1 MTPLLL
7 RPETGGLARMRRLRN
22 DLFSPLLETI
32 GFNPE
37 KSWALLS
44 LESYE
49 GRMEDLI
56 SFAYELQEVVK
67 AHKYDDRKT
76 FTWTWPLPPISAS
89 EVSADTPGVLQ
100 LVHLPKGSVKPAEL
114 SCLEFIDI
122 HSQLLGRIGFEL
134 LRLDEFL
141 RMWELAAKD
150 RMQIVT
156 AGISRN
162 VLEAVSS
169 LYELAV
175 RIAEQWTLCKTT
187 SGEIWETSSG
197 GHVDRDRAR
206 QAQTLREIL
215 RASRFELHLND
226 SRKDPDFSLRLTE
239 WRNPALFP
247 ILEQRRIKFRTE
259 VESKPPR
266 TLVDLVRSLSKRS
279 TINGSSTSLISDYEL
294 LCNVVHP
301 SMGGFRLYSSPEL
314 SDSTQLFSYIEVGR
328 TKGRSRYKDGE
339 VSATE
344 ATPFGMF
351 ATSICTS
358 AIASVQVYVDVLA
371 WLVAIADDIALTT
384 DVEKYTLHHSWQY
397 PKTGISA
404 GCLCG
409 WGRLEACHHEW
420 GNDGP
425 AMPESFEVSVNP
437 VGRVRRRA

>member
-1 MTPLLL
+1 MTSLLL
-7 RPETGGLARMRRLRN
+7 RPETSGLARMKRLRD
-22 DLFSPLLETI
+22 DLFSPLLEGI
-32 GFNPE
+32 GFDPE

-49 GRMEDLI
+49 GKMEDLTH
-56 SFAYELQEVVK
+56 FAYELQDVVR

-76 FTWTWPLPPISAS
+76 FTWLWPLPPTTVS
-89 EVSADTPGVLQ
+89 EVDADTPGVLQ
-100 LVHLPKGSVKPAEL
+100 LVHLPSGSVKPTEL

-122 HSQLLGRIGFEL
+122 HSQLIGRIGFEL

-141 RMWELAAKD
+141 RMWELAAEN
-150 RMQIVT
+150 RMRIVT

-162 VLEAVSS
+162 ILEAVSS

-175 RIAEQWTLCKTT
+175 RIADQWTLCKTT
-187 SGEIWETSSG
+187 SGEIWVTSSG
-197 GHVDRDRAR
+197 GRVDRDRSR
-206 QAQTLREIL
+206 EAQTLREIL

-239 WRNPALFP
+239 WRNPELFP
-247 ILEQRRIKFRTE
+247 ILEQRRIKFRKE

-266 TLVDLVRSLSKRS
+266 SLVDLVRSLSKRS
-279 TINGSSTSLISDYEL
+279 TTRGSSTSLINDYEL

-314 SDSTQLFSYIEVGR
+314 SDSTQLFSYTEVGR
-328 TKGRSRYKDGE
+328 KKGVSRYSDRD

-358 AIASVQVYVDVLA
+358 AIAGVQIYVDILA

-384 DVEKYTLHHSWQY
+384 DVEKYTLHRSWRY
-397 PKTGISA
+397 PETGINTV
-404 GCLCG
+404 CQCG
-409 WGRLEACHHEW
+409 WGRLGDCHHEW
-420 GNDGP
+420 GCNGP
-425 AMPESFEVSVNP
+425 VMPESFEVSVNH
-437 VGRVRRRA
+437 VRAVRRKA